1 MKCKQCNSEV
11 TSGDRFCGEC
21 GSVLEAI
28 SSTAKAIIQPA
39 GSVGEIGRFEGHL
52 EAVIGVAFSSDG
64 RQAFSAS
71 KDSTIYCW
79 DLDSRNELRRF
90 SVGSVGSVA
99 FSRDGRLALSN
110 SGYGPIHL
118 WDLESGRELRRFEMQ
133 SGGTPLA
140 FSADGHRALFCS
152 GDNSVRLFDLNS
164 GRELRRFE
172 GHTDEPSCVAFSS
185 DGRRAI
191 SGAFTPDYSDRAV
204 LLWDLE
210 SGRELPRPR
219 RPMMLVS
226 SVAFSPDGRRALA
239 GSMECSVY
247 LWDVE
252 SGQELRRL
260 EGHAGNV
267 LSVTFS
273 PDGRRFFSS
282 SGTDYYDAD
291 LLRDSGL
298 DNTIRLW
305 EVATGSE
312 LHRFEGHAGNVN
324 CVVFSPDGRHAL
336 SGSNDKTVRLWAL
349 PN

>member
-1 MKCKQCNSEV
+1 MKCKECNSEI
-11 TSGDRFCGEC
+11 TPGDRFCGEC
-21 GSVLEAI
+21 GSVLEPI
-28 SSTAKAIIQPA
+28 SSTKAIIQPA
-39 GSVGEIGRFEGHL
+39 GSVGEARCFEGHL
-52 EAVIGVAFSSDG
+52 ESIIGVAFSSDG
-64 RQAFSAS
+64 RQVFSAS
-71 KDSTIYCW
+71 KDNTICRW
-79 DLDSRNELRRF
+79 DVDSGRELQRF
-90 SVGSVGSVA
+90 SVGSVENVA
-99 FSRDGRLALSN
+99 FSRDGRRALS
-110 SGYGPIHL
+110 SSYGPTRL
-118 WDLESGRELRRFEMQ
+118 WDLESGRELRRFQ
-133 SGGTPLA
+133 SQPGGTSLA

-172 GHTDEPSCVAFSS
+172 GYEDEPSCVAFST

-191 SGAFTPDYSDRAV
+191 SGAITPDYSDRAV

-226 SVAFSPDGRRALA
+226 SVAFSPDGRSALA

-252 SGQELRRL
+252 SGQELRHL

-267 LSVTFS
+267 LSVTFA
-273 PDGRRFFSS
+273 PDGRRFLSS
-282 SGTDYYDAD
+282 SGSDYYDAD
-291 LLRDSGL
+291 LLRDLGV

-312 LHRFEGHAGNVN
+312 LHRFEGHTGNVN
-324 CVVFSPDGRHAL
+324 CVVFSPDGRYAL
-336 SGSNDKTVRLWAL
+336 SGSSDKTVRLWAL